1 VKERII
7 EHLAVLKLKGDM
19 KAPIICLV
27 GPPGVGKTSLGK
39 SVAKALG
46 RNFIRMSLGGIS
58 DESEI
63 RGHRKTYIG
72 AMPGRIIQSL
82 RRSGTNNPV
91 FILDEIDKINRDFRG
106 DPSSALLEVLD
117 PEQNSTFQDNYLELE
132 FDLSKVLFIATANSL
147 STIQPALLDRMEII
161 EISGYSVEEKMEI
174 AKKYLIPEQL
184 EAHGLQ
190 KKHIKWKPAVLEFI
204 IQHYTQESGVRNLSR
219 QIASVM
225 RTIAKWVE
233 NKTPGV
239 AIGLAWTQMGG
250 AILFVESCLT
260 KGNGKLIMTG
270 NLGDVMKES
279 ATTALSF
286 VKAHAEELNIDMD
299 LLEKRDIHLHMPEG
313 AIPKDGPSAGIT
325 MLSAITS
332 IYTGRKVRPFLA
344 MTGEITLRGKV
355 LPVGGIKEKILAAKR
370 VGMKDIILCK
380 ENEKHI
386 LEINPDYIKGLNFKY
401 VSDMF
406 EVLHLA
412 LEPANK

>member
-1 VKERII
+1 
-7 EHLAVLKLKGDM
+7 
-19 KAPIICLV
+19 
-27 GPPGVGKTSLGK
+27 
-39 SVAKALG
+39 
-46 RNFIRMSLGGIS
+46 
-58 DESEI
+58 
-63 RGHRKTYIG
+63 
-72 AMPGRIIQSL
+72 
-82 RRSGTNNPV
+82 
-91 FILDEIDKINRDFRG
+91 
-106 DPSSALLEVLD
+106 
-117 PEQNSTFQDNYLELE
+117 
-132 FDLSKVLFIATANSL
+132 
-147 STIQPALLDRMEII
+147 
-161 EISGYSVEEKMEI
+161 
-174 AKKYLIPEQL
+174 
-184 EAHGLQ
+184 
-190 KKHIKWKPAVLEFI
+190 
-204 IQHYTQESGVRNLSR
+204 
-219 QIASVM
+219 
-225 RTIAKWVE
+225 
-233 NKTPGV
+233 
-239 AIGLAWTQMGG
+239 
-250 AILFVESCLT
+250 VESCLT

-286 VKAHAEELNIDMD
+286 VKAHAEELNIDME

-401 VSDMF
+401 VTDMF

>member
-1 VKERII
+1 
-7 EHLAVLKLKGDM
+7 
-19 KAPIICLV
+19 
-27 GPPGVGKTSLGK
+27 
-39 SVAKALG
+39 
-46 RNFIRMSLGGIS
+46 
-58 DESEI
+58 
-63 RGHRKTYIG
+63 
-72 AMPGRIIQSL
+72 
-82 RRSGTNNPV
+82 
-91 FILDEIDKINRDFRG
+91 
-106 DPSSALLEVLD
+106 
-117 PEQNSTFQDNYLELE
+117 
-132 FDLSKVLFIATANSL
+132 
-147 STIQPALLDRMEII
+147 MEII

-225 RTIAKWVE
+225 RTIAKWVAGEEEYQSELTNVMVNKFLGPTIYSPDQYTE

-286 VKAHAEELNIDMD
+286 VKAHAEELNIDME

-332 IYTGRKVRPFLA
+332 IYTGRKVRSFLA

-386 LEINPDYIKGLNFKY
+386 LEINPDYIKGLNFNY
-401 VSDMF
+401 VTDMF